1 MFSPSCAQNPCT
13 RSFLITFIISLPRT
27 KEIWDFLSILGTA
40 SSIYISPLQGGCGES
55 VEIWSLWA
63 KNRATLVWKFD
74 PKSMRL

>member
-13 RSFLITFIISLPRT
+13 RSFLITFIILLPRT

-40 SSIYISPLQGGCGES
+40 SSIYLSPLKGGCGEN

-63 KNRATLVWKFD
+63 QNWATSLLKFD